1 MKLRKGFKS
10 MQVCGEFVLMPIAS
24 QQVDFNRLISMN
36 DTSRFLWEHL
46 QDKEFQL
53 QDMIDML
60 LGEYDVTEPQAH
72 ADCEKLIADWKKAE
86 LVE

>member
-1 MKLRKGFKS
+1 MKLRKGFKG
-10 MQVCGEFVLMPIAS
+10 MVVCGEFVLMPIVA

-36 DTSRFLWEHL
+36 DTARFLWDHL
-46 QDKEFQL
+46 QNMEFQL

-60 LGEYDVTEPQAH
+60 LGEYDVTEPQAR